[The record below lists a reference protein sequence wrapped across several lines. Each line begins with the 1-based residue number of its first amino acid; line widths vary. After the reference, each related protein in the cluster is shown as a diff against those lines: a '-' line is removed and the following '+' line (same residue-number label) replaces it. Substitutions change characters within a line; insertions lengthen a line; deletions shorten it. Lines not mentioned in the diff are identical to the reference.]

1 VKSKWRLWLA
11 AVAAIIIVFLLARVL
26 INKNS
31 AKVTGPVHSKTVAAQ
46 TVAKTQKQPTL
57 ALTGSIE
64 AAQEAVVSTKVA
76 GRVASVSVNN
86 GDTVSAG
93 QTLIQLD
100 DSDYRNALTISQATL
115 AKAQANLE
123 SARNDYQRSK
133 SLFDAS
139 ALSAKDLEGAQTA
152 LDVAQAD
159 AGSAA
164 AAADNAREALQNASI
179 SSPISGV
186 AADCSVKIG
195 QFLSPGTALL
205 KVENIST
212 VRAVVNVEQNDL
224 AAIKTG
230 LAAKVT
236 TDAFSGRIFDGTVEA
251 INPVAGSSTR
261 VFETKIRV
269 ANSGQLLR
277 PGMFVKVE
285 IETGVP
291 VTVIAVPQNA
301 VVSNAGLYYVFLLEG
316 GRVKRQQVQVGQVM
330 GQLVEITSGL
340 TEGQRVVLTDVS
352 TLNDGD
358 QVNTN

>member
-1 VKSKWRLWLA
+1 
-11 AVAAIIIVFLLARVL
+11 
-26 INKNS
+26 
-31 AKVTGPVHSKTVAAQ
+31 
-46 TVAKTQKQPTL
+46 
-57 ALTGSIE
+57 
-64 AAQEAVVSTKVA
+64 
-76 GRVASVSVNN
+76 
-86 GDTVSAG
+86 
-93 QTLIQLD
+93 
-100 DSDYRNALTISQATL
+100 
-115 AKAQANLE
+115 
-123 SARNDYQRSK
+123 
-133 SLFDAS
+133 
-139 ALSAKDLEGAQTA
+139 
-152 LDVAQAD
+152 
-159 AGSAA
+159 
-164 AAADNAREALQNASI
+164 
-179 SSPISGV
+179 
-186 AADCSVKIG
+186 
-195 QFLSPGTALL
+195 
-205 KVENIST
+205 
-212 VRAVVNVEQNDL
+212 
-224 AAIKTG
+224 IKTG

>member
-1 VKSKWRLWLA
+1 MKSKWKLWLV
-11 AVAAIIIVFLLARVL
+11 AVAAIIIVFILARVI
-26 INKNS
+26 INRS
-31 AKVTGPVHSKTVAAQ
+31 STQVAGPAHLKTVVAQ
-46 TVAKTQKQPTL
+46 TVARTQKQPTL
-57 ALTGSIE
+57 VLTGSIE
-64 AAQEAVVSTKVA
+64 AAQEAVVSSKVA
-76 GRVASVSVNN
+76 GRVASVAVDN
-86 GDTVSAG
+86 GDAVSAG
-93 QTLIQLD
+93 QTLFQLD
-100 DSDYRNALTISQATL
+100 DSDYRNALTISQAAL
-115 AKAQANLE
+115 AKAQASLE
-123 SARNDYQRSK
+123 SARNDYKRSK

-159 AGSAA
+159 AGSAGA
-164 AAADNAREALQNASI
+164 AVESASDSLQNTSV

-205 KVENIST
+205 KVEGIST

-236 TDAFSGRIFDGTVEA
+236 TDAYSGHTFDGTVEA
-251 INPVAGSSTR
+251 INPVAGASTR

-269 ANSGQLLR
+269 ANSDQLLR

-285 IETGVP
+285 IETGAP
-291 VTVIAVPQNA
+291 VSVIAVPQNA

-316 GRVKRQQVQVGQVM
+316 GRVKRQQVQAGQVM
-330 GQLVEITSGL
+330 GQLVEVISGL
-340 TEGQRVVLTDVS
+340 AEGQKVVLSDVS